1 MRIKM
6 ERFKEV
12 GLKKM
17 TENVAFADLGF
28 RSSSG
33 RTSFQWG
40 GTVFALFLLLLNR
53 TGRRSHL
60 QTNLLVLYLF
70 TSFPTVLFKILRGQ
84 VGCWVAFLAVGA
96 NLFYPQT
103 CPVARFI
110 LFVIAP
116 DWLADELRD
125 GIAAGIFCL
134 IMGVLLV
141 IIEIRETRGFRDFE
155 CSFYCFGYIIGIFF
169 LFFFTISYLCLG
181 T

>member
-103 CPVARFI
+103 CP
-110 LFVIAP
+110 